1 MEFFADKEG
10 NDDNSLIRNKS
21 KFTPKRNRNNNLEQ
35 YIDNISKFPLQT
47 NLNVR
52 QNISKAEKLA
62 LKRLQDDKSI
72 IIKQADKGGAIVI
85 MSSDYYQGL
94 AEDQLSD
101 TSFYSEI
108 PENIDNRI
116 MRRLT
121 HLVTRNE
128 NSLTEKEADA
138 LINFSHKTSNFY
150 GLPKIHKS
158 TQIQSAVNLQG
169 TEYIKVNPP
178 TDLKLR
184 PIIAGPVCPTHRLS
198 NLIDII
204 LKPLCTYVPSF
215 IRDDIDF
222 LSHLPENAHSD
233 SILVSFYV
241 TSLYTNIPHDLGI
254 EAMKFWIEKHRDA
267 VPERFSNDF
276 ILESVRFI
284 LENNSFFFNGK
295 NYLQIKGTA
304 MGTKFA
310 PTYAT
315 LVMGYLE
322 QKLYRTMEQKHGMQF
337 ALDFEKSWKRFLD
350 DCFIIWTHGND
361 QLSELT
367 ELLNNL
373 HPSIKFTQEVSNTQL
388 PFLDI
393 LVELKDEK
401 ITTDIYYKN
410 TDTHQ
415 YLNFNSCHPS
425 HTKRNIPYCLARKIC
440 TVIKEP
446 NLRDVRLEEL
456 SQFLL
461 KQKYPRT
468 IIQHGIERAKNI
480 PIETLRTTVNRT
492 STSTSD
498 NDIIPFVVTHN
509 PSNPNIFNIAKA
521 NLPIL
526 RQSEKL
532 KDLITPNTLIQSK
545 RQPPNLKRLL
555 TKARFDPKG
564 DDNPIVSP
572 CNDNRCG
579 TCKHI
584 FSGNEITSKD
594 GTKIYTN
601 ANMNCKSSNLIYCI
615 KCPNCEEIYIG
626 QTGNALSERMRVH
639 RQQVREAGYRQ
650 IPLSAHIETCG
661 GGNFFIF
668 PFYKMKSP
676 RDTLRELKER
686 NFIKKFRPVLNG
698 R

>member
-10 NDDNSLIRNKS
+10 EDDYSLIRNKS
-21 KFTPKRNRNNNLEQ
+21 KFTPKKNRNNHLEQ
-35 YIDNISKFPLQT
+35 YIDNISKFPLQA
-47 NLNVR
+47 NQNVR

-85 MSSDYYQGL
+85 MDSDYYRGL

-108 PENIDNRI
+108 PENIDSRI
-116 MRRLT
+116 MRRLNN
-121 HLVTRNE
+121 LVSRYE
-128 NSLTEKEADA
+128 HSLTEKEADA
-138 LINFSHKTSNFY
+138 LVNFSHKTSNFY

-158 TQIQSAVNLQG
+158 AQIQSAVNLQG

-198 NLIDII
+198 NLIDMV
-204 LKPLCTYVPSF
+204 LKPLCAYVPSF

-222 LSHLPENAHSD
+222 LSHVPDRTDPNSL
-233 SILVSFYV
+233 LVSYDV

-254 EAMKFWIEKHRDA
+254 EAIKFWIEKHREA
-267 VPERFSNDF
+267 VSDRFDNDF

-284 LENNSFFFNGK
+284 LENNSFFFGGK

-322 QKLYRTMEQKHGMQF
+322 QKLYRTMEQKYGIQF
-337 ALDFEKSWKRFLD
+337 TRDFEKSWKRFLD

-361 QLSELT
+361 LLSELT
-367 ELLNNL
+367 EMLNNL
-373 HPSIKFTQEVSNTQL
+373 HPSIKFTQEVSNTTL

-393 LVELKDEK
+393 SVQLKDEK
-401 ITTDIYYKN
+401 LTTDIYYKN

-415 YLNFNSCHPS
+415 YLNFKSCHPS

-440 TVIKEP
+440 TVIEDP
-446 NLRDVRLEEL
+446 ILRDERLEEL

-461 KQKYPRT
+461 KQKYPQN
-468 IIQHGIERAKNI
+468 IIQHGIERAKQI
-480 PIETLRTTVNRT
+480 PIESLRTTRNRAPT
-492 STSTSD
+492 SANND
-498 NDIIPFVVTHN
+498 DIIPFVVTHN
-509 PSNPNIFNIAKA
+509 PCNPNIFNIAKA

-526 RQSEKL
+526 TQSEKL

-555 TKARFDPKG
+555 TKARFDPQG
-564 DDNPIVSP
+564 DDKTVVSP
-572 CNDNRCG
+572 CKDNRCG
-579 TCKHI
+579 TCKYIH
-584 FSGNEITSKD
+584 SGHEITSKD

-601 ANMNCKSSNLIYCI
+601 ANMDCKSTNLIYCI
-615 KCPNCEEIYIG
+615 KCPNCKEIYIG

-639 RQQVREAGYRQ
+639 RQQVRDAAYRQ

-661 GGNFFIF
+661 GGNFLIF
-668 PFYKMKSP
+668 PFYKMKSQ
-676 RDTLRELKER
+676 RDTLRDLKER
-686 NFIKKFRPVLNG
+686 NFIRKFKPILNG